1 MGLVDP
7 AHDPFGIGRV
17 EDTGKPVERF
27 PKRDAGTHAHDG
39 LKRGDGKLGLIAVDE
54 EHFVITPVFLDS
66 KTACP
71 SGVLEVGPSP
81 RNPSKICLSG

>member
-1 MGLVDP
+1 MILSALEVSRTLANPSRGFLRGTP
-7 AHDPFGIGRV
+7 
-17 EDTGKPVERF
+17 
-27 PKRDAGTHAHDG
+27 GTHAHDG

-54 EHFVITPVFLDS
+54 EHFVTTPVFLDS
-66 KTACP
+66 KTARP